1 MKKNVRF
8 LVCTLLCMLMSA
20 GLYAQQDV
28 KKESEI
34 TGKWTY
40 EAPTAPYGYN
50 QGMIDIQ
57 NKDGKLSAKLD
68 IQGNITAINEI
79 IQTGNVY
86 TCTLF
91 IEGASVDI
99 TLQPEGKKLIG
110 KAEVNGDVLPVT
122 FTRVKE

>member
-28 KKESEI
+28 KKESKI
-34 TGKWTY
+34 TGKWAY

-79 IQTGNVY
+79 IQTGNAY

-122 FTRVKE
+122 FTRAKE